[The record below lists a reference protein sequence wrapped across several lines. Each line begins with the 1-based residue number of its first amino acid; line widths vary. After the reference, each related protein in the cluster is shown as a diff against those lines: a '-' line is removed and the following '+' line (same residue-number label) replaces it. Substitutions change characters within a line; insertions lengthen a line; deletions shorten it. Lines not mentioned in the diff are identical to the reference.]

1 MHSLAKTGQTSSA
14 LGVLHWMRG
23 IACFALSMCLAQAAT
38 AQLRYAGSDTVEPM
52 IEAAQVSF
60 ARGHAGYKL
69 QIQANG
75 TSAGFREL
83 CTGRAALIGASR
95 PIKPD
100 EAQTCAT
107 ANIQQI
113 EVPMALD
120 AIVLVASTKNNWLKE
135 LTFAEVRTLF
145 DPASTSKLTSWKQLR
160 PGFPDAPIKTA
171 GVGIKHGTFGFFSD
185 SLGLKGYIR
194 SDFKDFND
202 HGSTG
207 RFVAAEQG
215 GGIGFMALGDAL
227 AMESQ
232 LRILGIDFGSG
243 AVVANADAVLSGRY
257 DKLARTVY
265 LYMNPAMVATLNPT
279 DKDFLKSLVNDAD
292 KLVRFANLIPLRGL
306 QYQENMRRVNFS
318 R

>member
-171 GVGIKHGTFGFFSD
+171 GVGIKHGTFRQGVVRVEALTRLESA
-185 SLGLKGYIR
+185 G
-194 SDFKDFND
+194 
-202 HGSTG
+202 
-207 RFVAAEQG
+207 AAILQTY
-215 GGIGFMALGDAL
+215 LHRTLQHD
-227 AMESQ
+227 Q
-232 LRILGIDFGSG
+232 PLRRGG
-243 AVVANADAVLSGRY
+243 AVKRTAETYRARA
-257 DKLARTVY
+257 KLK
-265 LYMNPAMVATLNPT
+265 TLGW
-279 DKDFLKSLVNDAD
+279 F
-292 KLVRFANLIPLRGL
+292 
-306 QYQENMRRVNFS
+306 
-318 R
+318 